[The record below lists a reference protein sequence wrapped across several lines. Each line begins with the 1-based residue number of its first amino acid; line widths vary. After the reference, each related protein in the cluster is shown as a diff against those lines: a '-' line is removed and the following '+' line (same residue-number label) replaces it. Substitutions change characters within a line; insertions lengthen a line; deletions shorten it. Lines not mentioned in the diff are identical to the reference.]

1 MSFLS
6 TILGLFKRSDA
17 ISYKRIKRN
26 AEIYFKKFQALDRE
40 EQIRVGYETDRLYN
54 IGVKYWNNGN
64 RAVALEY
71 FSQALE
77 IFPINTDVIGM
88 YGDYYM
94 DSNINLSMKYYQ
106 LAIRFKSFKKKDYY
120 QLAKIFKMK
129 GQSNKAD
136 VCYEIWECIK
146 NKYGI
151 SGE

>member
-26 AEIYFKKFQALDRE
+26 AEIYFKKLQALDRE
-40 EQIRVGYETDRLYN
+40 EQIRIGYETDRLYN

-71 FSQALE
+71 FSKALE

-106 LAIRFKSFKKKDYY
+106 FT
-120 QLAKIFKMK
+120 
-129 GQSNKAD
+129 
-136 VCYEIWECIK
+136 
-146 NKYGI
+146 
-151 SGE
+151 